1 MKFLTGKTFAVTL
14 IAGLL
19 VLANV
24 ENRAE
29 ELDSYLDNAMRM
41 QVFEE
46 LKENMQRLY
55 EGKVITPATSREDN
69 NLQVKG
75 VGFPVANRG
84 GALRNTHRI
93 GIVN

>member
-1 MKFLTGKTFAVTL
+1 MKILTGKTFAATL

-24 ENRAE
+24 ENRAD

-46 LKENMQRLY
+46 LKENMHRLY
-55 EGKVITPATSREDN
+55 EDKVIIPATNHEDD

-75 VGFPVANRG
+75 FGFPVANQG
-84 GALRNTHRI
+84 IAASDPHRI
-93 GIVN
+93 GVVN